1 MFFYPNFCHFV
12 FLTFFDIFWTVQ
24 CIFIWAHYIDF
35 RTLFVYLTQ
44 KKIRSYLDDDDKASL
59 QEKGHLPVKDIY
71 HKISITFAGARFDF
85 AS

>member
-1 MFFYPNFCHFV
+1 MCQSVVHFSTIMKVKILLLLLLNIFY
-12 FLTFFDIFWTVQ
+12 LS
-24 CIFIWAHYIDF
+24 
-35 RTLFVYLTQ
+35 Q

-59 QEKGHLPVKDIY
+59 QEKGHLPIKDTN

>member
-1 MFFYPNFCHFV
+1 MFF
-12 FLTFFDIFWTVQ
+12 LGG
-24 CIFIWAHYIDF
+24 AHYIDF

-59 QEKGHLPVKDIY
+59 QDKGHLPVKDTN